1 MRSVVVLPQPD
12 GPSSAKNSPGCTIRS
27 TRSTTRV
34 LPSKLFSTRSRRTS
48 AAVRAVGLLL
58 IAGRRRG
65 SASSPQD
72 TRDARVDVV
81 LALIVPFPV
90 DLDQLRD
97 LRLGVVELF
106 VVLRVKLH

>member
-12 GPSSAKNSPGCTIRS
+12 GPSSAKNSPGCTARS

-48 AAVRAVGLLL
+48 AAARGLSFM
-58 IAGRRRG
+58 GQECG
-65 SASSPQD
+65 SSAAQD
-72 TRDARVDVV
+72 ARDARVDVV
-81 LALIVPFPV
+81 LALVVPFPV

-97 LRLGVVELF
+97 LRFGIVEL
-106 VVLRVKLH
+106 VIV